1 MNVKY
6 LLYALISVVLA
17 ACNAS
22 QPSDK
27 STKKTTPTEVVAPP
41 FCADSAYQYIVDQCN
56 FGPRVP
62 NSVAHT
68 QCADFLVQKFAKMG
82 LSVKEQRADLKS
94 WDNVVLK
101 ARNIIASYR
110 PNVQKRVLLCAH
122 WDTRPWA
129 DADIN
134 QSNHKKP
141 VMGANDGA
149 SGVAIMLEIARQC
162 TIDSL
167 EIGVDFVCFDAED
180 RGVPYWQEA
189 LAPADGSDWCLGS
202 RHWAKEMA
210 KQNYKAE
217 FGILLDMVGGTDA
230 SFCYEGYSLRHAR
243 PIVAKIWS
251 AAAQLGHKEL
261 FKQKDGGWATDDHI
275 PVNEILGIP
284 CADIIPY
291 VENTHSSFGKTWHT
305 VNDTPENISKQVLE
319 AVGQTVMQVLR
330 NTETQN

>member
-1 MNVKY
+1 MKIKY
-6 LLYALISVVLA
+6 LLIPLTLLFFV
-17 ACNAS
+17 ACS
-22 QPSDK
+22 TSPSSNK
-27 STKKTTPTEVVAPP
+27 ATQETTKKTIVAPP
-41 FCADSAYQYIVDQCN
+41 FNADSAYQYVVDQCD
-56 FGPRVP
+56 FGPRTP
-62 NSVAHT
+62 NSEAHT
-68 QCADFLVQKFAKMG
+68 KCADFLIQKFQNLG
-82 LSVKEQRADLKS
+82 LEVTEQRADLKS
-94 WDNVVLK
+94 WDNEVLK
-101 ARNIIASYR
+101 ARNIMAAYR
-110 PNVQKRVLLCAH
+110 PELKKRVLLCAH
-122 WDTRPWA
+122 WDSRPWA
-129 DADIN
+129 DADLN
-134 QSNHKKP
+134 QNNHKVP

-149 SGVAIMLEIARQC
+149 SGVAVMLELARQC
-162 TIDSL
+162 TLDSINL
-167 EIGVDFVCFDAED
+167 GVDFVCFDAED

-202 RHWAKEMA
+202 RHWAQEMV
-210 KQNYKAE
+210 KKNYKAE
-217 FGILLDMVGGTDA
+217 FGILLDMVGGVDA
-230 SFCYEGYSLRHAR
+230 VFCYEGYSLKYAR

-251 AAAQLGHKEL
+251 AAAQLGHKGL